1 MSFRAHLQQV
11 VENVDGAVACALMGV
26 DGIEVDSHHL
36 DAGDGLDVHTLLIEY
51 SSLFRAAREA
61 AAAHEA
67 GAVSELSVLSERLLV
82 VARLVSPEYFMVV
95 ALRPDGNFG
104 KARFMMRVTA
114 PKLLAEL

>member
-1 MSFRAHLQQV
+1 MSFRDHLQQV
-11 VENVDGAVACALMGV
+11 VENVDGAVACALMGT

-36 DAGDGLDVHTLLIEY
+36 PDQAGLDVTTLLIEY

-61 AAAHEA
+61 AEAHQA
-67 GAVSELSVLSERLLV
+67 GGVTEFSVQSERLLV
-82 VARLVSPEYFMVV
+82 VARLVSPEYFLVV

-104 KARFMMRVTA
+104 KARFMLRVTA

>member
-1 MSFRAHLQQV
+1 MSFREHLQQV
-11 VENVDGAVACALMGV
+11 VENVDGAVACSLMGT

-36 DAGDGLDVHTLLIEY
+36 EDQGGLDVGTLLIEY

-61 AAAHEA
+61 AAAHQA
-67 GAVSELSVLSERLLV
+67 GAIAELSVQSERLLV

-104 KARFMMRVTA
+104 KARYLLRVTA